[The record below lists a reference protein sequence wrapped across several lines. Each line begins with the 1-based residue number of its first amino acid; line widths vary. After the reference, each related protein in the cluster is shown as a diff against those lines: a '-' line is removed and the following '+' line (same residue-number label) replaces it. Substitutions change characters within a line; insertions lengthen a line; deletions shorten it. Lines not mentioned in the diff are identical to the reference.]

1 MSIKEKMELIEE
13 KKKQIDKY
21 MNYQIFNLIKF
32 SLICLACFI
41 ICAGAGVSI
50 ILYSWYV
57 KQLEILTL
65 AEVLCFGFAGV
76 ILIIGVPTII
86 FVGFKKHKA
95 PKEIEKLESEVK
107 SLENDI
113 KEITDKISS
122 KKKEIKE
129 DNHKKTEDLDLL
141 IKYKELLDKNI
152 ITEEEF
158 NQKKKELLK

>member
-13 KKKQIDKY
+13 KKRLIDKY

-41 ICAGAGVSI
+41 ICAGAGVGI

-57 KQLEILTL
+57 KQLEILTF

-86 FVGFKKHKA
+86 FVAIKKHKA
-95 PKEIEKLESEVK
+95 PKEIEKLETEIK
-107 SLENDI
+107 ALENEI
-113 KEITDKISS
+113 KEITDKIST

-129 DNHKKTEDLDLL
+129 DNHKKTEDLNLL